1 MSQLLVISAMGQDRA
16 GVVHEVAEVIRRN
29 EGNILESRMATLGS
43 EFAMLLLVSG
53 HWHTISK
60 LEAALETLATA
71 SELSITIRQTR
82 HKPAGE
88 PLIPYAVDV
97 ICLDQEG
104 IVSDVSGF
112 LASRGVEIA
121 ELSTRSYPA
130 AHTGAPMF
138 SIQATVSIPG
148 SLSIAQMREE
158 FLQFCDHMNI
168 DGILEPIK
176 T

>member
-1 MSQLLVISAMGQDRA
+1 MGQDRA
-16 GVVHEVAEVIRRN
+16 GVVHEVAEVIRRH

-43 EFAMLLLVSG
+43 EFAMLLLVAG

-60 LEAALETLATA
+60 LEAALEKLATA
-71 SELSITIRQTR
+71 SELAITLRQTR
-82 HKPAGE
+82 QKPAGE
-88 PLIPYAVDV
+88 PMIPYAVDV

>member
-1 MSQLLVISAMGQDRA
+1 MGQDRA

-29 EGNILESRMATLGS
+29 EGNIVESRMATLGS
-43 EFAMLLLVSG
+43 EFAMLLLVAG
-53 HWHTISK
+53 HWHTINK
-60 LEAALETLATA
+60 LESALEKLAESSNLA
-71 SELSITIRQTR
+71 ITVRQTR
-82 HKPAGE
+82 RKPAGE

-97 ICLDQEG
+97 VCLDQEG
-104 IVSDVSGF
+104 IVSEISGF
-112 LASRGVEIA
+112 FASRGVAIA
-121 ELSTRSYPA
+121 ELSTRTYPA

-138 SIQATVSIPG
+138 SVQATVSIPADM
-148 SLSIAQMREE
+148 SIAQLREE

>member
-1 MSQLLVISAMGQDRA
+1 
-16 GVVHEVAEVIRRN
+16 
-29 EGNILESRMATLGS
+29 ILESRMATLGS
-43 EFAMLLLVSG
+43 EFAMLLLVAG

-60 LEAALETLATA
+60 LEGALQKLATA
-71 SELSITIRQTR
+71 SELSVTIRQTR
-82 HKPAGE
+82 QKPAGD

-138 SIQATVSIPG
+138 SVQATVHVPTDI
-148 SLSIAQMREE
+148 SIAQLREE
-158 FLQFCDHMNI
+158 FMQFCDHMNI

-176 T
+176 I

>member
-1 MSQLLVISAMGQDRA
+1 MGSDRP

-53 HWHTISK
+53 HWHTINK
-60 LEAALETLATA
+60 LETALDKLAEASNLAITL
-71 SELSITIRQTR
+71 RQTKR
-82 HKPAGE
+82 KPTGE
-88 PLIPYAVDV
+88 PMIPYAVDV

-112 LASRGVEIA
+112 FASRGVEIA

-138 SIQATVSIPG
+138 SVQATVSIPG
-148 SLSIAQMREE
+148 NISIAQVREE